1 MTSSLQQ
8 CSRDVPVT
16 RRHALGL
23 SIASLLAPLGLHAEQ
38 LKQQQRACIL
48 VWLGGAPSQME
59 TWDPKPGRPTQGEFD
74 PISTS
79 ADGIQISEI
88 FPQLAKQMHAHSE
101 LSPHQAGADQL
112 RAAAQEQERI
122 ATYLQDKIFELGGE
136 CQESDT
142 TPKEGQNHWAR
153 VVHDLADSQA
163 LTQKYNEQAIYWDPD
178 VPDAAV
184 FFLTLEGDKQ
194 RLNAVLRDLAVR
206 ADPHAID

>member
-1 MTSSLQQ
+1 MGFWERLVGSEQPLHKDQ
-8 CSRDVPVT
+8 
-16 RRHALGL
+16 GL
-23 SIASLLAPLGLHAEQ
+23 LLPELLANYQAE
-38 LKQQQRACIL
+38 I
-48 VWLGGAPSQME
+48 
-59 TWDPKPGRPTQGEFD
+59 
-74 PISTS
+74 
-79 ADGIQISEI
+79 
-88 FPQLAKQMHAHSE
+88 QLAKQMHAHSE

-178 VPDAAV
+178 VLDASV
-184 FFLTLEGDKQ
+184 FFQTLERDKQ
-194 RLNAVLRDLAVR
+194 RLNALLRDIALR